1 MSFSRLRSATL
12 WVNLLYCH
20 LTLKLRMK
28 IWIDLT
34 NSPHVNFFASM
45 IRELQRY
52 HDVVITCR
60 SLANTIEL
68 LDIHAIPYH
77 IIGKHYGKSIVNK
90 TLGFI
95 IRICQLLVFLCGK
108 NIDVAISHSSFY
120 SPVVAWLLGIRSI
133 YLNDNEH
140 AEGNRVSFVFADKI
154 MMPEF
159 VNLKNIKKQW
169 AREKKIIQYPGVKEG
184 IYLWHC
190 KPATS
195 NTFEFDDRENK
206 KVIFIRPEPWT
217 AQYYQ
222 GETNFIDTLLVDLK
236 DTAKIM
242 LLPRGDIQKEYYRQ
256 DKFAGITVI
265 EKSINLTDI
274 MGNCDLFIG
283 AGGTMTREAAVL
295 GIPTISIYQDKL
307 LDVDNFLI
315 EKESMIHKKK
325 LDAEFVVN
333 FLEDRGKR
341 PPDKELLD
349 KGKEAYE
356 LIKKTLLNNTF

>member
-1 MSFSRLRSATL
+1 MR
-12 WVNLLYCH
+12 
-20 LTLKLRMK
+20 

-34 NSPHVNFFASM
+34 NSPHINFFAGM
-45 IRELQRY
+45 IRELQQD
-52 HDVVITCR
+52 HEVLLTCR
-60 SLANTIEL
+60 PLANTIEL
-68 LDIHAIPYH
+68 LNIHALPHH
-77 IIGKHYGKSIVNK
+77 IVGKHYGKSIIK
-90 TLGFI
+90 KAIGYIL
-95 IRICQLLVFLCGK
+95 RIFQLLFFLRRRK
-108 NIDVAISHSSFY
+108 IDVAISHSSFY

-184 IYLWHC
+184 VYLWHC

-217 AQYYQ
+217 AQYYK
-222 GETNFIDTLLVDLK
+222 GERNFIDQVLMQLK
-236 DTAKIM
+236 DIFTIV
-242 LLPRGDIQKEYYRQ
+242 LLPRGDVQKVYYRQ
-256 DKFAGITVI
+256 DKFAGVTVLQ
-265 EKSINLTDI
+265 KSISLSDI
-274 MGNCDLFIG
+274 MANCDLFIG

-295 GIPTISIYQDKL
+295 GIPTISIYQDEL

-315 EKESMIHKKK
+315 EKGFMIHEKK
-325 LDAEFVVN
+325 LDAEFVVD

-356 LIKKTLLNNTF
+356 LIKKTLLSNLTTRGRTYEH